1 MGIQSHL
8 EHRLEQRLKRIE
20 EQLHDLLVLLESA
33 SPEQGDQIALREMF
47 RELEAEQQDQELLL
61 LEQPAANDP
70 SWV

>member
-20 EQLHDLLVLLESA
+20 EQLHDILILLESSSA
-33 SPEQGDQIALREMF
+33 EEGDQVALREIF
-47 RELEAEQQDQELLL
+47 RELEADQQDQELLL

-70 SWV
+70 F